1 MRSLV
6 SSSLATSH
14 YHPAAAAQSPRVGS
28 LPHGVR
34 DLLHA
39 MDERSASDV
48 PWWVVPDT
56 TATDAS
62 SSEDG
67 PGADDGVNKHKH
79 ASPGT
84 TTASLSL
91 SSSNKNAG
99 YLIGALI
106 AGIQKPLATAAVVM
120 GIVSLSFPLSKNV
133 GHFFNW
139 QSDSESRHDDQD
151 DDSSAAESDDEDDDD
166 DS

>member
-14 YHPAAAAQSPRVGS
+14 YHPAAAAAQPSS
-28 LPHGVR
+28 LPNSGVR
-34 DLLHA
+34 DLLQHA
-39 MDERSASDV
+39 IDERSASDV

-151 DDSSAAESDDEDDDD
+151 DDSSAAESDDDD

>member
-1 MRSLV
+1 M
-6 SSSLATSH
+6 
-14 YHPAAAAQSPRVGS
+14 
-28 LPHGVR
+28 
-34 DLLHA
+34 LHA

-56 TATDAS
+56 YTDTDAS
-62 SSEDG
+62 SSEEDG
-67 PGADDGVNKHKH
+67 TGADDGVNKQKH

-84 TTASLSL
+84 TAF
-91 SSSNKNAG
+91 SNNNAG

-139 QSDSESRHDDQD
+139 QSDSDSCHDQD
-151 DDSSAAESDDEDDDD
+151 DDSSAAESDDDDDDD